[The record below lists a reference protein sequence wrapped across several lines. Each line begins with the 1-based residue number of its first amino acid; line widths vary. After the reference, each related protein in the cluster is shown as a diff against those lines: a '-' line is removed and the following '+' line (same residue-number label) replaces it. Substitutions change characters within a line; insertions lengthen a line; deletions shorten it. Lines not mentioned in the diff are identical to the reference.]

1 MVVVVVLAAVN
12 LYLNLRKQPFMGK
25 FPGHNFPAFHPFP
38 ETKTTRTLA
47 PKSHTT
53 TPPKPPKP
61 PKPSTPKP
69 TPRPK
74 RIPKVPID
82 KQLLNAAAQIRF
94 SLVPPVQSF
103 LNDPYFQIA
112 RSGQAYYNHFRP
124 KVLISPSKVC
134 STAKKGSPLQP
145 FLMILVLSSYR
156 CRAKFERLAIRA
168 TYGSVAEGNAWP
180 NKEVPESVGLV
191 FLLGKPPTVKARRRL
206 TAESQ
211 QYGDVMIGDF
221 TDTYAN
227 LTLKVL
233 FGLRWMVEACPH
245 VQYVLKIDDDTFVN
259 IPLLLAFLL
268 QYGEDNAM
276 YGHVYFSSRVFRG
289 GKWAVPNNVYP
300 LGLYPPYLSGTA
312 YVASMDAVKKVVDAS
327 VHVPMLPVEDAH
339 VTGILPIV
347 ADVRRI
353 STYGFTHVLDHKPD
367 FCEFMLNKRLV
378 GNRMR
383 KKDKIHAW
391 NLMKI
396 ADRRHCSM
404 Q

>member
-1 MVVVVVLAAVN
+1 
-12 LYLNLRKQPFMGK
+12 
-25 FPGHNFPAFHPFP
+25 
-38 ETKTTRTLA
+38 
-47 PKSHTT
+47 
-53 TPPKPPKP
+53 
-61 PKPSTPKP
+61 
-69 TPRPK
+69 
-74 RIPKVPID
+74 
-82 KQLLNAAAQIRF
+82 
-94 SLVPPVQSF
+94 
-103 LNDPYFQIA
+103 
-112 RSGQAYYNHFRP
+112 
-124 KVLISPSKVC
+124 
-134 STAKKGSPLQP
+134 
-145 FLMILVLSSYR
+145 MILVLSSYR

-268 QYGEDNAM
+268 HGEDNAM